1 MIPPGAYTSRE
12 ILVKSE
18 KSTGHR
24 GFVKSNQA
32 YPPCDMYVYVYV
44 VWKAATSAT
53 MLMVN
58 DLTRYKAAT
67 LPLHIRYISA
77 FSPAESLAGALLG
90 RSDRSRAKHV

>member
-1 MIPPGAYTSRE
+1 
-12 ILVKSE
+12 
-18 KSTGHR
+18 
-24 GFVKSNQA
+24 
-32 YPPCDMYVYVYV
+32 MYVYLYV

-77 FSPAESLAGALLG
+77 FSAGKCVGFTQRPFELAGRVTLDFSFWALAFRITLG
-90 RSDRSRAKHV
+90 YEPA